1 MIPYLD
7 ASALVK
13 RYVQEPGSEEVSRL
27 IARARVVGTS
37 AITRVEVTAA
47 LARAGGSVPCRL
59 RRPGRRSPRFR
70 GNGRAWCVWS

>member
-27 IARARVVGTS
+27 IARARV
-37 AITRVEVTAA
+37 EVPAA
-47 LARAGGSVPCRL
+47 LARAARIRALPAAEARAALTAFQGS
-59 RRPGRRSPRFR
+59 
-70 GNGRAWCVWS
+70 GRAWCVWS